1 MRTRLSSKGQLVL
14 PKEVRAKQGWK
25 EGTEIE
31 VEETPGGV
39 LLRLVDSARGSSL
52 PDLLGCTGYRG
63 PRVSVERMDAAIAR
77 GAPRTNRR

>member
-39 LLRLVDSARGSSL
+39 LLRLRDSACGSSL
-52 PDLLGCTGYRG
+52 PELLGCTGYLG
-63 PRVSVERMDAAIAR
+63 PRVSVERMGAAIAR
-77 GAPRTNRR
+77 GARGTPR